1 MKYKKPTYEKE
12 TIETKDII
20 MISLGGATLTEVN
33 STTAKVGASVL
44 DIVGL
49 R

>member
-1 MKYKKPTYEKE
+1 MKYIKPTYEKE
-12 TIETKDII
+12 EVTVNDII
-20 MISLGGATLTEVN
+20 LTSLGGATLTEVN

-44 DIVGL
+44 DILGI